1 MVPNLYYYLNKKV
14 LSPYYLNYPTFS
26 GNESQS
32 NEINFELNKFLA
44 MRTDKDVLALRM
56 YTVFGLGDVPFNNL
70 AVTGGR
76 GSDLRGYTQGE
87 HRGKQMLA
95 DLYIYVDYIDS
106 HCPVLDLEKYSSY
119 TTTNLESVAS
129 ELETQL
135 KSCSRN

>member
-1 MVPNLYYYLNKKV
+1 MRLILIICTSIFLLSSCVELFVADLTLNSAIALANKMNEDKKIDV
-14 LSPYYLNYPTFS
+14 DEKNKSTNVKTCEKLSNSWTEIYCELRSRS
-26 GNESQS
+26 GSPLIS
-32 NEINFELNKFLA
+32 
-44 MRTDKDVLALRM
+44 
-56 YTVFGLGDVPFNNL
+56 
-70 AVTGGR
+70 
-76 GSDLRGYTQGE
+76 
-87 HRGKQMLA
+87 GKQMLA